1 VSEASPEEILR
12 ALADPERLALA
23 GMLARGPRTMADL
36 AATLAVTPQRL
47 GRQLNRLSAVGII
60 RSEPDRRTY
69 SLVAETLRAA
79 AQEVG
84 PSREAGVAL
93 GAVFEQDEVV
103 LRQYFRAGRL
113 REIPAKRSKRLVV
126 LDRLSLE
133 FEPGVRYSESEVN
146 AVLGR
151 FHDDYAALRRY
162 LVDEGF
168 LSRERGVYWRSGG
181 RVELGDE
188 LIRIVLIEWSQPTSD
203 SAKDLDEDPAKAER
217 NHRAQLG

>member
-1 VSEASPEEILR
+1 MSEASPEEILR

-113 REIPAKRSKRLVV
+113 REIPAKGSKRLVV

-133 FEPGVRYSESEVN
+133 FEPGVRY
-146 AVLGR
+146 
-151 FHDDYAALRRY
+151 F
-162 LVDEGF
+162 
-168 LSRERGVYWRSGG
+168 
-181 RVELGDE
+181 
-188 LIRIVLIEWSQPTSD
+188 RI
-203 SAKDLDEDPAKAER
+203 
-217 NHRAQLG
+217 

>member
-1 VSEASPEEILR
+1 MSEASPEEILR

-146 AVLGR
+146 AALGR

-181 RVELGDE
+181 RVELD
-188 LIRIVLIEWSQPTSD
+188 
-203 SAKDLDEDPAKAER
+203 DEDEDEDEGA
-217 NHRAQLG
+217 G